1 MYFIVLE
8 GAQKGAI
15 VNLDVNHRYTLSN
28 DWNSDIYIES
38 EEPYSLEFKICG
50 ELVSVS
56 AASGKVINYISK
68 QTFANKEFDLPLI
81 IEVSSCVCA
90 ITLDKNLDLISTV
103 HLINSESNQK
113 SEHDNQTKE
122 AESFASN
129 LDRARLSLD
138 KESII
143 SISWL
148 RQKVLMIFAP
158 LKNLLI
164 RIWVMVY
171 TKFGKF
177 VYLGIIFV
185 ILFSCLILISLSSI
199 RRESQ
204 LENNSSELWANKTK
218 LNQVLVGLPSQFSN
232 VKLDSKNG
240 QLVLNG
246 IVENKA
252 LLTDIAF
259 RFRKFHYQNRIMAFN
274 AIEPKILNIMTQDKI
289 VNPKLSFNPSIGIIA
304 SGITDNIENINS
316 LEIDIANQVGD
327 LGVINV
333 SNIYISNDIDT
344 FILQN
349 TESITDQVKITK
361 NYSVGIVSITG
372 YLTSSQISS
381 LNESIRQFND
391 SHNGVINIKLSAND
405 IFQAI
410 PFSVEEV
417 YSGNSPWIIT
427 DDGTKLY
434 PGSTY
439 KGITIIAIDS
449 NAVTFKTSFIFK
461 VSLDDLNNLIKK
473 KGTVSSSPVAEANCI
488 DRSCLIQEEKH
499 QELDTLS
506 KERQQVHDLELIL
519 KNTKNQNL
527 QDALVR
533 TMANL
538 NQDLE
543 LRTREYNAYLKVS
556 S

>member
-1 MYFIVLE
+1 M
-8 GAQKGAI
+8 
-15 VNLDVNHRYTLSN
+15 
-28 DWNSDIYIES
+28 
-38 EEPYSLEFKICG
+38 
-50 ELVSVS
+50 
-56 AASGKVINYISK
+56 
-68 QTFANKEFDLPLI
+68 
-81 IEVSSCVCA
+81 
-90 ITLDKNLDLISTV
+90 
-103 HLINSESNQK
+103 
-113 SEHDNQTKE
+113 
-122 AESFASN
+122 
-129 LDRARLSLD
+129 
-138 KESII
+138 
-143 SISWL
+143 
-148 RQKVLMIFAP
+148 
-158 LKNLLI
+158 
-164 RIWVMVY
+164 
-171 TKFGKF
+171 
-177 VYLGIIFV
+177 
-185 ILFSCLILISLSSI
+185 
-199 RRESQ
+199 
-204 LENNSSELWANKTK
+204 
-218 LNQVLVGLPSQFSN
+218 
-232 VKLDSKNG
+232 
-240 QLVLNG
+240 
-246 IVENKA
+246 
-252 LLTDIAF
+252 
-259 RFRKFHYQNRIMAFN
+259 
-274 AIEPKILNIMTQDKI
+274 
-289 VNPKLSFNPSIGIIA
+289 
-304 SGITDNIENINS
+304 
-316 LEIDIANQVGD
+316 
-327 LGVINV
+327 INV